1 MPIVKVLVLDD
12 DPGTTEIVGANVY
25 FYSTI
30 GVLQTSAVTNSSGIA
45 TVTLPVGSYD
55 LYVFKVGY
63 STIQPQLVVVDN
75 VLENSFQVNG
85 HLKKLPEPQDP
96 NLCRVSGNVITFT
109 GQPAKS
115 FELTFTQDPINI
127 IVAKQQVLNRPI
139 MVKSD
144 NKGYFEF
151 DLLRKV
157 KYRADVQN
165 YFGKD
170 EIVVKTPDRPAVHVS
185 DLLFPIPVSLDL
197 SASTLALSVGSNIDT
212 SVTYTINYSDG
223 NTDLVGH
230 EWYNIIVTS
239 SNPSVIEV
247 GRAAGHLAIAPI
259 GVGTATISFTR
270 RFPDEYLWLDTAAFE
285 SDTLVVTVT

>member
-12 DPGTTEIVGANVY
+12 DLGTTALAGVTVY

-30 GVLQTSAVTNSSGIA
+30 GVLQTSAVTGGNGIA
-45 TVTLPVGSYD
+45 TVTLPSAAYD
-55 LYVFKVGY
+55 IYVFKIGY
-63 STIQPQLVVVDN
+63 STIQPQRIVVDPI
-75 VLENSFQVNG
+75 LENSFQVNG

-96 NLCRVSGNVITFT
+96 TLCRVSGNVITFT
-109 GQPAKS
+109 GNPAKS
-115 FELTFTQDPINI
+115 FELTFTQDPKNI
-127 IVAKQQVLNRPI
+127 IVGKRQVFNRPI

-157 KYRADVQN
+157 KYKADVQN
-165 YFGKD
+165 YFGND
-170 EIVVKTPDRPAVHVS
+170 EIIIKTPDRPAVYVS
-185 DLLFPIPVSLDL
+185 DLLFPLPVSIGL
-197 SASTLALSVGSNIDT
+197 STATLALSVHDAVNT
-212 SVTYTINYSDG
+212 SVTYTVQYSDG
-223 NTDLVGH
+223 NTDLTMH
-230 EWYNIIVTS
+230 EWYNLVVTS

-247 GRAAGHLAIAPI
+247 GGSLGHLAISPI

-270 RFPDEYLWLDTAAFE
+270 RIPDEYLWLDTAAFV

>member
-12 DPGTTEIVGANVY
+12 NPGTTEIVGANVY

-30 GVLQTSAVTNSSGIA
+30 GVLQTSAVTDSDGIA
-45 TVTLPVGSYD
+45 TVTLPAGTYD
-55 LYVFKVGY
+55 LYVFKIGY
-63 STIQPQLVVVDN
+63 STVQPQLVVVDAI
-75 VLENSFQVNG
+75 LENSFQVNG

-96 NLCRVSGNVITFT
+96 TLCRVSGNVITFSGT
-109 GQPAKS
+109 PAKS
-115 FELTFTQDPINI
+115 FELTFTQDPKNI
-127 IVAKQQVLNRPI
+127 IVGKRQVFNRPI

-157 KYRADVQN
+157 KYKADVQN
-165 YFGKD
+165 YFGNE
-170 EIVVKTPDRPAVHVS
+170 EIIVKTPDRPAVYVS
-185 DLLFPIPVSLDL
+185 DLLFPIPLSIDL
-197 SASTLALSVGSNIDT
+197 SRATLALSVGGAVDT
-212 SVTYTINYSDG
+212 SVTYTVHYSDG

-230 EWYNIIVTS
+230 EWYNLIITS
-239 SNPSVIEV
+239 SNPSVVEV
-247 GRAAGHLAIAPI
+247 GGSFGRLAISPI